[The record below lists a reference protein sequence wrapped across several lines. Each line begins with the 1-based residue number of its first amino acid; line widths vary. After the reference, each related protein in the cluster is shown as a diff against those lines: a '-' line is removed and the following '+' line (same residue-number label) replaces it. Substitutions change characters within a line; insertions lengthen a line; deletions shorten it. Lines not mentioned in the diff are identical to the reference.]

1 MSKTKLCLGL
11 TMLAA
16 AAFAQWIRYPIPGTP
31 RTKDGKANLTAPAP
45 KTDSGTF
52 CNRHILSALVLS

>member
-52 CNRHILSALVLS
+52 CTAIF